1 MTQPR
6 ENHTQQRSPQ
16 DETRYP
22 GAMPFHEILEQVEHL
37 STEDQDVL
45 IDVIKRHR
53 AELRRKEIAEN
64 IGKSEEEFA
73 AGLTSSGTVDQLME
87 EFGR

>member
-1 MTQPR
+1 MTEPR
-6 ENHTQQRSPQ
+6 ENHMQSGSPP
-16 DETRYP
+16 DEPRP
-22 GAMPFHEILEQVEHL
+22 PSALSFHEILEQLEHL

-45 IDVIKRHR
+45 IDVIKRRR

-64 IGKSEEEFA
+64 IRKSGEEFA